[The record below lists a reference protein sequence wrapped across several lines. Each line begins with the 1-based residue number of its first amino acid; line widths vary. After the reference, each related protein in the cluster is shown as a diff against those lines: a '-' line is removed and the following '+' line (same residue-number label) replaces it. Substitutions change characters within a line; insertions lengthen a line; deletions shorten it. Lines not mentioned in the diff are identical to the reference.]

1 MHNILKKV
9 ILLGVVYD
17 TVYELLLCII
27 SIVDV
32 YLPVILS
39 SRRTLASMDQV
50 TVYTPVC
57 TFFIANVDAN
67 DSVVNNRSVTE
78 SLRIHDRL
86 KSLDAERNA
95 CRMESHLN

>member
-39 SRRTLASMDQV
+39 SRRTLVWIKLQ
-50 TVYTPVC
+50 YTPL
-57 TFFIANVDAN
+57 
-67 DSVVNNRSVTE
+67 SVRS
-78 SLRIHDRL
+78 SLPTWTL
-86 KSLDAERNA
+86 MTASLTTVP
-95 CRMESHLN
+95 